1 MLLIQPDADLETG
14 WSGLWTWPE
23 GFLTA
28 SGRAVRETDETVWMF
43 DNEIDWVKR
52 IESVLARVSRREAPG
67 FWALISLNV
76 ALIQGRAQAMSY
88 CKLITQAKCSS
99 KKSVFRSDGDCMR
112 KRARPCSEAEN

>member
-52 IESVLARVSRREAPG
+52 IWRLFLVPAAARQLEG
-67 FWALISLNV
+67 
-76 ALIQGRAQAMSY
+76 
-88 CKLITQAKCSS
+88 
-99 KKSVFRSDGDCMR
+99 
-112 KRARPCSEAEN
+112 